1 MQDATLRLEEICRRR
16 GLQVRGRRLVVLEV
30 LDAAEDHLTLDEIYR
45 RAVHRDRRICYT
57 TLYRTVGEL
66 VSAGLITVLDI
77 VGGKPRYRRASDH
90 HNGHLIDVDSGT
102 ILEFSS
108 QELDQAIE
116 AVLEELG
123 YELQSYRIRLTGR
136 KKAQTRSAMLNS

>member
-1 MQDATLRLEEICRRR
+1 MQEPTLRLEEICRRR

-45 RAVHRDRRICYT
+45 LAVHRDRRISYT

-77 VGGKPRYRRASDH
+77 AGGKPRYRRASDR
-90 HNGHLIDVDSGT
+90 HNGHLIDVENGKV
-102 ILEFSS
+102 LEFSS
-108 QELDQAIE
+108 QELDQMIE
-116 AVLEELG
+116 SILEELG

-136 KKAQTRSAMLNS
+136 RKRAASRYA